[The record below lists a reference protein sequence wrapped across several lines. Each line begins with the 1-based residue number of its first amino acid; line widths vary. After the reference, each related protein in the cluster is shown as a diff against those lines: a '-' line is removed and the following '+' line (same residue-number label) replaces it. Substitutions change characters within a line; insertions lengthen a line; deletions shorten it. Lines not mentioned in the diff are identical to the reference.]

1 LTDLWRCRT
10 KVFRDSAVSL
20 FALVFHPSLAQ
31 SMLTGGTTMRRT
43 LFVVLLAVLSLGFV
57 RAQRQPYRVAFDLT
71 SRDTLEQKAVLR
83 WLKEVSTSSPDAQME
98 VVMYAKG
105 FDLVMPERSAY
116 IADVKE
122 AMKNPNVAFKV
133 CAIALKNNNVDKSQL
148 LPGVQTVPDGI
159 HELVMKQQDH
169 WGYIKVMH

>member
-1 LTDLWRCRT
+1 
-10 KVFRDSAVSL
+10 
-20 FALVFHPSLAQ
+20 
-31 SMLTGGTTMRRT
+31 MRRT
-43 LFVVLLAVLSLGFV
+43 LFVALLAALSLGFV

-83 WLKEVSTSSPDAQME
+83 WIKEVGTSSPNAQME

-105 FDLVMPERSAY
+105 IELVMPERSAFT
-116 IADVKE
+116 AEVKE
-122 AMKNPNVAFKV
+122 AMKSPNVRFKV
-133 CAIALKNNNVDKSQL
+133 CAIALKNNNVNQSQL

-159 HELVMKQQDH
+159 YELVSKQQDH

>member
-1 LTDLWRCRT
+1 
-10 KVFRDSAVSL
+10 
-20 FALVFHPSLAQ
+20 
-31 SMLTGGTTMRRT
+31 MRRT
-43 LFVVLLAVLSLGFV
+43 LFVVLLAVLSLGFA

-105 FDLVMPERSAY
+105 FDLVLPERSAY

-169 WGYIKVMH
+169 WGYIKVVH

>member
-1 LTDLWRCRT
+1 MTDLWRCRT
-10 KVFRDSAVSL
+10 KPFRDAALSP
-20 FALVFHPSLAQ
+20 FALVFHPILAQ

-43 LFVVLLAVLSLGFV
+43 LFVVLLAVLSLGFA

-133 CAIALKNNNVDKSQL
+133 CAIALKNNNVDKSRL
-148 LPGVQTVPDGI
+148 LPGVETVPDGI

-169 WGYIKVMH
+169 WGYIKVVH